1 MIASFKAFPGGE
13 SVVFGAGAGEGGVA
27 AEQAVQ
33 EILRQ
38 EAGFGTHRPEFLVG
52 AWHLGQRSGSAR
64 SGRIGTSDTQTIDKW
79 FIFELMRIVSWQLLD
94 PLLGFFWVAIA
105 C

>member
-1 MIASFKAFPGGE
+1 MITSFKAFSGGE
-13 SVVFGAGAGEGGVA
+13 SVVFGAGVAEDGVA
-27 AEQAVQ
+27 VEQAVQ

-38 EAGFGTHRPEFLVG
+38 EAGFGAYRLEFLVG
-52 AWHLGQRSGSAR
+52 AWHLGQCSGSAR

-79 FIFELMRIVSWQLLD
+79 FIFELVRIVSWQLLD
-94 PLLGFFWVAIA
+94 PLLEFFWVAIA